1 MSPPPPPVYHSTV
14 PLGSS
19 ACPIAILILRNDNDR
34 LGGQPP
40 MALSTRHRWCV
51 AKIVEAFAPEVDDP
65 RVQAFIRQ
73 EENHQKF
80 TALFKGRYS
89 YERKKLP

>member
-1 MSPPPPPVYHSTV
+1 
-14 PLGSS
+14 
-19 ACPIAILILRNDNDR
+19 
-34 LGGQPP
+34 